1 MKGPI
6 MKKPILILLLFVTS
20 LAFAKNVLRYDQI
33 IWHIA
38 FEDTEDALLSPNELF
53 EKYRW
58 DIEEGAKLSMQLY
71 NDIQT
76 NYNSLAKYEIY
87 ESNRR
92 GILLGALD
100 WLAFTKKDEETRQIL
115 FNSLINSPNDER
127 YKAHLAGAILE
138 FLPEDEISDFIKEIV
153 KHDGKYGKITVISF
167 LAMCQSV
174 YMDNPSKRDEIAS
187 GLKDSVKERIAEG
200 DFIFYE
206 DDVYYYID
214 SMGDLYPERKSILQE
229 AAEYYQGKPSFTNEY
244 AVVMARIQ
252 EIESSEPKAEEKKAD
267 KRGLLVS
274 AFVVALVFFV
284 SFSFYYFRKKKRAR
298 RS

>member
-1 MKGPI
+1 
-6 MKKPILILLLFVTS
+6 MKKSILIFLLFVTS

-92 GILLGALD
+92 GILLGALN

-115 FNSLINSPNDER
+115 FNSLINSTNDER

-153 KHDGKYGKITVISF
+153 KHDGKYGKVTVISF
-167 LAMCQSV
+167 LSLCRSV
-174 YMDNPSKRDEIAS
+174 YLDNPNKRDEIAS
-187 GLKDSVKERIAEG
+187 GLKDSVKERIKER

-214 SMGDLYPERKSILQE
+214 RMGASYPERKSILLE
-229 AAEYYQGKPSFTNEY
+229 AAEYYHGKPSFTNEY

-252 EIESSEPKAEEKKAD
+252 EIESSEPKAEEKKGD

-274 AFVVALVFFV
+274 AFAIALMFFV